1 MGEKV
6 ANNDSRAVQVRVD
19 YETLDGIKL
28 FMLKDNRRTLGNA
41 CETLIK
47 KGLESVGIVD
57 YQQVMNN

>member
-6 ANNDSRAVQVRVD
+6 ANNDSKAVQIRVD

-28 FMLKDNRRTLGNA
+28 FMIKDNRRTLGNA
-41 CETLIK
+41 CETLIR

-57 YQQVMNN
+57 YQVMNN